1 MVQSTSNLTTH
12 FILNT
17 ITTGSNRIM
26 PNPLLSRP
34 PLSTLNAGDS
44 YSLTS
49 TNLNNIQTNTTLN
62 ATNMNPQTLYQPHTT
77 PLQQMHQPSYSAL
90 QNNPNFFTGQNT
102 ATPVKNNSKPY
113 CTICSNEQNCETI

>member
-1 MVQSTSNLTTH
+1 MVRIIRIKLMFKVLPIYLITFN
-12 FILNT
+12 LNT
-17 ITTGSNRIM
+17 ITTGPNRM
-26 PNPLLSRP
+26 MQNPFLSRP

-77 PLQQMHQPSYSAL
+77 PLQQLYQTNYSPL
-90 QNNPNFFTGQNT
+90 QNIANISTGQNT
-102 ATPVKNNSKPY
+102 ARPCNNNSKPY
-113 CTICSNEQNCETI
+113 